1 MKSVHA
7 TKSIHATKAK
17 CKQMQENVMRSRD
30 ATKRVHA
37 MKSVSKKS
45 LKCSKKGRYIKKA
58 NPTKEKHNKK
68 GRERKAERSA
78 TKA

>member
-1 MKSVHA
+1 M
-7 TKSIHATKAK
+7 KSIHATKNVHATTAK
-17 CKQMQENVMRSRD
+17 CNKMQENAMRSRD
-30 ATKRVHA
+30 TTKRVHA
-37 MKSVSKKS
+37 IKSVSKKS

-68 GRERKAERSA
+68 GRERTAERSA